1 MVIYIEITQNKLTNI
16 RTNGV
21 QQVKDT
27 VDKVNK
33 KLGEDIFAVN
43 PTKG

>member
-33 KLGEDIFAVN
+33 KLGEDIFTVN
-43 PTKG
+43 PTKD